1 MTQMNDRLAPLV
13 GGFEAVLQRLEREPV
28 GESSRVLASFA
39 SALLNSEAYNLA
51 QIDQLTAIHDRDLCL
66 ALFDYCMTAGLT
78 EDERH
83 EAAIAFL
90 PYTEIHAPGTRQ

>member
-1 MTQMNDRLAPLV
+1 MTQVNNGTASLA
-13 GGFEAVLQRLEREPV
+13 GSFEAVLQRLEREPV

-39 SALLNSEAYNLA
+39 SALLNSEGYNLE
-51 QIDQLTAIHDRDLCL
+51 QIEQLTAVDDRDLCL

-83 EAAIAFL
+83 EAAVAFL
-90 PYTEIHAPGTRQ
+90 PYIEIHAPGTRQ